1 MWTHFKRTILAG
13 IFTIVPLALTGY
25 ILVFMFRFLDSV
37 SAPILNIIGFHIP
50 GLGIL
55 LTILSVYFLGVI
67 IRNVLGRRLFSWGEK
82 IVLAIPLVSTIY
94 KTIKQFIN
102 AFSGTADGKSFQKV
116 IFLQYPRVGVW
127 TLAFVTGE
135 SVDANSVEYYHIFV
149 PTTPNPTSGF
159 FIIIPKRETMLT
171 EMTVEEGIKMVISG
185 GLIAPPENELHNLHQ
200 SKTAG
205 ERRRCC
211 CKQ

>member
-13 IFTIVPLALTGY
+13 IFTIVPLALTGF
-25 ILVFMFRFLDSV
+25 ILVFIFRFLDSV

-102 AFSGTADGKSFQKV
+102 AFSGTADGKNFQKV

-185 GLIAPPENELHNLHQ
+185 GLIAPPENELHNFP
-200 SKTAG
+200 K
-205 ERRRCC
+205 
-211 CKQ
+211 

>member
-13 IFTIVPLALTGY
+13 IFTIVPLALTGF
-25 ILVFMFRFLDSV
+25 ILVFIFRFLDSV

-55 LTILSVYFLGVI
+55 LTILSVYLLGVI
-67 IRNVLGRRLFSWGEK
+67 IRNVLGRRLFGWGEK

-102 AFSGTADGKSFQKV
+102 AFSGTADGKNFQKV

-185 GLIAPPENELHNLHQ
+185 GLIAPPENELHNFP
-200 SKTAG
+200 K
-205 ERRRCC
+205 
-211 CKQ
+211 

>member
-25 ILVFMFRFLDSV
+25 ILTFLFRFLNGIST
-37 SAPILNIIGFHIP
+37 PILNIIGFHIP

-55 LTILSVYFLGVI
+55 LTILSVYILGLI

-82 IVLAIPLVSTIY
+82 IVLAIPIVNTIY

-102 AFSGTADGKSFQKV
+102 AFSGTADGKNFQKV

-135 SVDANSVEYYHIFV
+135 SIDANKVEYYHIFV

-159 FIIIPKRETMLT
+159 FIIIPKYETMLT
-171 EMTVEEGIKMVISG
+171 DMTVEEGIKMVISG
-185 GLIAPPENELHNLHQ
+185 GLIAPPENELHNFP
-200 SKTAG
+200 K
-205 ERRRCC
+205 
-211 CKQ
+211 

>member
-13 IFTIVPLALTGY
+13 IFTIVPLALTGF
-25 ILVFMFRFLDSV
+25 ILVFIFRFLDSV

-55 LTILSVYFLGVI
+55 LTILSVYLLGVI

-102 AFSGTADGKSFQKV
+102 AFSGTADGKNFQKV

-185 GLIAPPENELHNLHQ
+185 GLIAPPENELHNFP
-200 SKTAG
+200 K
-205 ERRRCC
+205 
-211 CKQ
+211 

>member
-13 IFTIVPLALTGY
+13 IFTIVPLALTGF
-25 ILVFMFRFLDSV
+25 ILVFIFRFLDSV

-102 AFSGTADGKSFQKV
+102 AFSGTADGKNFQKV

-135 SVDANSVEYYHIFV
+135 IGRASC
-149 PTTPNPTSGF
+149 
-159 FIIIPKRETMLT
+159 RER
-171 EMTVEEGIKMVISG
+171 V
-185 GLIAPPENELHNLHQ
+185 
-200 SKTAG
+200 
-205 ERRRCC
+205 
-211 CKQ
+211 

>member
-13 IFTIVPLALTGY
+13 IFTIVPLALTGF
-25 ILVFMFRFLDSV
+25 ILVFIFRFLDSV

-55 LTILSVYFLGVI
+55 LTILSVYLLGVI

-102 AFSGTADGKSFQKV
+102 AFSGTADGKNFQKV

-127 TLAFVTGE
+127 TLALVTGE

-185 GLIAPPENELHNLHQ
+185 GLIAPPENELHNFP
-200 SKTAG
+200 K
-205 ERRRCC
+205 
-211 CKQ
+211 

>member
-13 IFTIVPLALTGY
+13 IFTIVPLALTGF
-25 ILVFMFRFLDSV
+25 ILVFIFRFLDSV

-55 LTILSVYFLGVI
+55 LTILSVYLLGVI

-102 AFSGTADGKSFQKV
+102 AFSGTADGKNFQKV

-185 GLIAPPENELHNLHQ
+185 GMIAPSENELHNFP
-200 SKTAG
+200 K
-205 ERRRCC
+205 
-211 CKQ
+211 

>member
-55 LTILSVYFLGVI
+55 LTILSVYLLGVI

-185 GLIAPPENELHNLHQ
+185 GLIAPPENELHNFP
-200 SKTAG
+200 K
-205 ERRRCC
+205 
-211 CKQ
+211 

>member
-55 LTILSVYFLGVI
+55 LTILSVYLLGVI
-67 IRNVLGRRLFSWGEK
+67 IRNVLGRRLFGWGEK

-185 GLIAPPENELHNLHQ
+185 GLIAPPENELHNFP
-200 SKTAG
+200 K
-205 ERRRCC
+205 
-211 CKQ
+211 

>member
-55 LTILSVYFLGVI
+55 LTILSVYLLGVI

-102 AFSGTADGKSFQKV
+102 AFSGTADGKNFQKV

-185 GLIAPPENELHNLHQ
+185 GLIAPPENELHNFP
-200 SKTAG
+200 K
-205 ERRRCC
+205 
-211 CKQ
+211 

>member
-13 IFTIVPLALTGY
+13 IFTIVPLALTGF
-25 ILVFMFRFLDSV
+25 ILVFIFRFLDSV

-67 IRNVLGRRLFSWGEK
+67 IRNVLGKRLFSWGEK

-102 AFSGTADGKSFQKV
+102 AFSGTADGKNFQKV

-185 GLIAPPENELHNLHQ
+185 GLIAPPENELHNFP
-200 SKTAG
+200 K
-205 ERRRCC
+205 
-211 CKQ
+211 